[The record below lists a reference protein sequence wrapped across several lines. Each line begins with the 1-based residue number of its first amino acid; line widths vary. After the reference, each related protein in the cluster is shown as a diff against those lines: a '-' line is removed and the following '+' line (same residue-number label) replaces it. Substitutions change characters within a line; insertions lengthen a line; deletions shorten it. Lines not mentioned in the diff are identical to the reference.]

1 MKSLKLALGFG
12 ETIHCEGRFLKFI
25 DDTAHVSLREEDVVR
40 NPTRGLNEILYLF
53 CLVVWGR
60 YEDLYYLG
68 ILIFNFNL
76 I

>member
-53 CLVVWGR
+53 CLVV
-60 YEDLYYLG
+60 
-68 ILIFNFNL
+68 
-76 I
+76 